1 MKYLNKK
8 IVIYAIII
16 LALLVAY
23 LVLANWPIHTKKLDN
38 IKNSQNVSVD
48 DINNDNWQEIT
59 IFSIDG
65 KLLNTEIYTLKNGKL
80 LPIVFKN
87 EDKEVEI
94 WSEKR
99 PEFIDLNNDGKKEIV
114 ITHFLAGEILTET
127 IIVKEYFRWNG
138 ECYEKY
144 NEEKN
149 IEDSGF
155 QG

>member
-8 IVIYAIII
+8 IVIHIVII
-16 LALLVAY
+16 LVLLAIY
-23 LVLANWPIHTKKLDN
+23 LLLTRWPAPKNFDN

-80 LPIVFKN
+80 FTIIFKDG
-87 EDKEVEI
+87 DKEVKI

-99 PEFIDLNNDGKKEIV
+99 PEFIDLNNDGKNEIV
-114 ITHFLAGEILTET
+114 ITHFLAGKTLTET
-127 IIVKEYFRWNG
+127 VIIKEFFRWNG
-138 ECYEKY
+138 EYYEKY